1 LTANPSLRRNLG
13 TPSRAADPEP
23 AEPVPDDDASWLAP
37 PDDDHAWEA
46 DADGYLE
53 LDDWASGGEPPV
65 ELDPEA
71 GD

>member
-1 LTANPSLRRNLG
+1 MIRPATPNRRN
-13 TPSRAADPEP
+13 R
-23 AEPVPDDDASWLAP
+23 VPYDEASWLAC

-53 LDDWASGGEPPV
+53 LDDWASGGESPV

-71 GD
+71 ED